1 MRLKLSTIN
10 FQQSTGLG
18 DQFRNAVNQ
27 LQSHTICSLKVCNS
41 MKNHSSIIRR
51 ESYLLLGTLLVS
63 ILLGH
68 AQPVIT
74 SPPTNQTGLNTS
86 STNPF
91 MSTNGFQ
98 LELDGILTT
107 NPVVIYGSTDLV
119 SWLPLFTNPATTSS
133 IQFFD
138 YTVTNLPARFYK
150 SQE

>member
-1 MRLKLSTIN
+1 
-10 FQQSTGLG
+10 
-18 DQFRNAVNQ
+18 
-27 LQSHTICSLKVCNS
+27 
-41 MKNHSSIIRR
+41 
-51 ESYLLLGTLLVS
+51 
-63 ILLGH
+63 
-68 AQPVIT
+68 
-74 SPPTNQTGLNTS
+74 
-86 STNPF
+86 